1 MKKLLT
7 LCLIVG
13 ILGFSWNPVNAEQPK
28 DIVIGIIGDLSGP
41 TSSTAGMAVG
51 KRDYFLYLNDRGGIN
66 GHPLDITLID
76 GAEIIPAAVA
86 SYKRIIELNP
96 HIISTWGTGGTK
108 AVRKYVSHR
117 DKVPNC
123 SIGSSGSLVRPKEF
137 PYDFIFGPTYEDQVK
152 LAMLMAKKEGA
163 KKVAYMGPTLDYGM
177 GTMDNILKEG
187 FFKKNNLELVIKIYY
202 SPKPTDLTPELLRL
216 KKLRP
221 DFVFVQDTS
230 EGVIAAIR
238 SAKKVDFDVSKFFI
252 FFFSVHKGVISACG
266 EDANGV
272 RGFQL
277 TPPPEKFKGTP
288 VGKEMGDFL
297 KKHRRRGVDTWYGR
311 GWLAGKCMAEGVKQ
325 ALNKAN
331 NKVPNDI
338 FAFRK
343 TIRDELEGLRD
354 FDIGAGP
361 DFPRINY
368 ADHKGFVAARVM
380 KIVDKKWVPITKY
393 LSITSR
399 KK

>member
-1 MKKLLT
+1 
-7 LCLIVG
+7 
-13 ILGFSWNPVNAEQPK
+13 
-28 DIVIGIIGDLSGP
+28 
-41 TSSTAGMAVG
+41 
-51 KRDYFLYLNDRGGIN
+51 
-66 GHPLDITLID
+66 
-76 GAEIIPAAVA
+76 
-86 SYKRIIELNP
+86 
-96 HIISTWGTGGTK
+96 
-108 AVRKYVSHR
+108 
-117 DKVPNC
+117 
-123 SIGSSGSLVRPKEF
+123 
-137 PYDFIFGPTYEDQVK
+137 
-152 LAMLMAKKEGA
+152 
-163 KKVAYMGPTLDYGM
+163 
-177 GTMDNILKEG
+177 
-187 FFKKNNLELVIKIYY
+187 
-202 SPKPTDLTPELLRL
+202 
-216 KKLRP
+216 
-221 DFVFVQDTS
+221 
-230 EGVIAAIR
+230 
-238 SAKKVDFDVSKFFI
+238 
-252 FFFSVHKGVISACG
+252 
-266 EDANGV
+266 
-272 RGFQL
+272 
-277 TPPPEKFKGTP
+277 
-288 VGKEMGDFL
+288 MGDFL